1 MNEIFKDIEETN
13 GYYQI
18 SNFGRVKSIKRKWVI
33 KDIILTTIISK
44 KGYCIVNMNDLGKMK
59 VGKIHRLVATAFIP
73 NSENKPQVN
82 HIDGN
87 KLNNHDFNLEWSN
100 RSDNMKHAFSLGLAK
115 ISDNQKE
122 SIRLNMSTRVGKNN
136 PNKRNIIDIQNN
148 IIYETIREAAKAIN
162 INHITLRAML
172 ASINPNKTNLRYYNP
187 LTNIK

>member
-1 MNEIFKDIEETN
+1 MKNWGYQKNSKMQNFK
-13 GYYQI
+13 
-18 SNFGRVKSIKRKWVI
+18 V
-33 KDIILTTIISK
+33 
-44 KGYCIVNMNDLGKMK
+44 
-59 VGKIHRLVATAFIP
+59 HRLVAIHFVP
-73 NSENKPQVN
+73 NPLILKEVN